1 MITTAGTQSQGCA
14 WLDCR
19 ARRSLLLSAR
29 NSYWLP
35 NVDATMPTT
44 STRTSTRRRF
54 NRRRFLQLLA
64 GAGLALGGAAGYT
77 RLIEPHWVE
86 VDELTLPIPR
96 LSPAADGT
104 RFVQISDI
112 HLSEYFS
119 PDRLS
124 DALARVRRLA
134 PQWVVL
140 TGDYVG
146 HSAESAQGLVEP
158 LRQLG
163 IPVYAGFGNHDHW
176 TDRPTVQRYLE
187 AAGATILLNQALAV
201 ADDLWLAGID
211 DVWSGRPDLAAALR
225 DIPSRATAVLL
236 AHEPDYF
243 DYLIQTDAPVTLQ
256 LSGHSHGGQVRFPQS
271 EPDAAGHYSWAPI
284 LPKHGRRYPIGLR
297 TIGTRM
303 VYTNRG
309 LGVWPVP
316 IRFNCR
322 PEITLITLRTA

>member
-1 MITTAGTQSQGCA
+1 
-14 WLDCR
+14 
-19 ARRSLLLSAR
+19 
-29 NSYWLP
+29 
-35 NVDATMPTT
+35 MPT
-44 STRTSTRRRF
+44 SPTRRRF

-64 GAGLALGGAAGYT
+64 GTGLTLGGAAGYT
-77 RLIEPHWVE
+77 RIVEPRWVE
-86 VDELTLPIPR
+86 IKQLVVPIPR
-96 LSPAADGT
+96 MSAAADGT

-119 PDRLS
+119 ADRLA
-124 DALARVRRLA
+124 DALTRVRQIA
-134 PQWVVL
+134 PQWLVL

-146 HSAESAQGLVEP
+146 HSADSAAGLVEP
-158 LRQLG
+158 LRQLD

-187 AAGATILLNQALAV
+187 AAGAVVLLNQARRV

-211 DVWSGRPDLAAALR
+211 DVWSGRPDLEATLR
-225 DIPSRATAVLL
+225 DIPSQATTVLL

-243 DYLIQTDAPVTLQ
+243 DHLNRVDAPVALQ
-256 LSGHSHGGQVRFPQS
+256 LSGHSHGGQIRVPQA
-271 EPDAAGHYSWAPI
+271 EPDAAGLYSWAPV
-284 LPKHGRRYPIGLR
+284 LPKYGRRYPIGLQ
-297 TIGTRM
+297 TIGART

-322 PEITLITLRTA
+322 PEITVITLRAT